1 MQVARCVDDLAFFEL
16 RCDLVS
22 LRLPAKQL
30 DPASGAG
37 LHQLED
43 DAAREDVAECHANS
57 RPGLKISI
65 LVFHF
70 RLPVRHRAANPREPQ
85 APTLRARLT
94 PTAAAQCV
102 DFVERS
108 KPKEAIPT
116 GQPSGDKYLFE
127 AYQGTLPQ
135 QDDGLERKNLRST
148 GQRPQSPAHPAAP
161 IPTSWV
167 SLLGHVAHASG
178 SELFLAERKAS

>member
-70 RLPVRHRAANPREPQ
+70 RLPVRHGAANPREPQ

-102 DFVERS
+102 DLWNDRNRKRRYLRANRQGINTDS
-108 KPKEAIPT
+108 KLTKAH
-116 GQPSGDKYLFE
+116 YH
-127 AYQGTLPQ
+127 
-135 QDDGLERKNLRST
+135 RKMT
-148 GQRPQSPAHPAAP
+148 
-161 IPTSWV
+161 V
-167 SLLGHVAHASG
+167 
-178 SELFLAERKAS
+178 